1 MKLNIFCIFFMN
13 YFALF
18 FSLEVQLN
26 VHDSNG
32 TINNYTIINNS
43 NSKNELFQAQKI
55 FENNCQCNYN
65 TDVFYVSPSKNKINF
80 TINISEANT
89 NDESPKIE
97 NPKLFINSQ
106 KIGAEYT
113 LIKNDNENIYNLQIN
128 TFCNKEEENNNINK
142 NYIKKKKKK
151 KKKK

>member
-1 MKLNIFCIFFMN
+1 MKLNIFCILFMN

-80 TINISEANT
+80 TINITETNT
-89 NDESPKIE
+89 NEK
-97 NPKLFINSQ
+97 
-106 KIGAEYT
+106 
-113 LIKNDNENIYNLQIN
+113 
-128 TFCNKEEENNNINK
+128 
-142 NYIKKKKKK
+142 
-151 KKKK
+151 